1 MPGEN
6 DDQQQQTPTLEDV
19 IDTAIADASP
29 PGSSNKN
36 DEGGED
42 DGSSQDPGTPED
54 DAGADGAAEAGAGG
68 DADDQTG
75 TGSEDA
81 GAAKAGDG
89 SAEDAADGKGKDG
102 SDPAAA
108 GGDAAAAKPGQE
120 KPADKDGAAADRKDG
135 AKEPAHVTDPIPPE
149 LKGKTRERMTALVDT
164 AKTLTAELEQERGT
178 VQGFLTA
185 IAATGADPDTFA
197 RHVEVL
203 RLMNSSDQN
212 EQRVALKALRAAAD
226 KVAQALGE
234 REPGKELEGHDDL
247 AEEVE
252 EGSIT
257 KARAIE
263 IANARNRAKAEEARA
278 ARTSEQ
284 TEAEQAIAT
293 ARDELNAFEAEMRKA
308 DPDYDRKR
316 AAIETAAKALIPTIP
331 PAKWKAAYKKLY
343 DTVDVSK
350 LPRPAPR
357 VGDGGRRNVP
367 RGTGANQPQR
377 PRQGAG
383 GGSVKAPT
391 SDLEAVSFGIEQAN
405 ARRG

>member
-36 DEGGED
+36 DEGGDD
-42 DGSSQDPGTPED
+42 DGSSQDPGTPEG
-54 DAGADGAAEAGAGG
+54 DAAADGAAEAGAGG
-68 DADDQTG
+68 DADDKTG
-75 TGSEDA
+75 GGSEDA
-81 GAAKAGDG
+81 GAAETGGG
-89 SAEDAADGKGKDG
+89 SAEGAADAKGKDG
-102 SDPAAA
+102 ADPAAA
-108 GGDAAAAKPGQE
+108 GGDAAAKKPDD
-120 KPADKDGAAADRKDG
+120 KPAGDDDKGADRATG
-135 AKEPAHVTDPIPPE
+135 KEPAHVTDPIPPE

-203 RLMNSSDQN
+203 RLMNSQDQN

-284 TEAEQAIAT
+284 TEAQQAIAT
-293 ARDELNAFEAEMRKA
+293 ARDELNAFEADMRKA

-357 VGDGGRRNVP
+357 VGDGGQRRNVP

-383 GGSVKAPT
+383 GGGVKAPT
-391 SDLEAVSFGIEQAN
+391 SVSEAIDFGIEQAN